1 MRRQPGQHHP
11 DGHPE
16 RRFDK
21 AQQAVHPGRQGVAAL
36 RDEQDGQ
43 QRDGRHASVVRDAE
57 QHAQHD
63 EQRHGEHHAERRE
76 GEEAQIGIGKQRPE
90 RRAGH
95 AQQPRAQRLPE
106 SRRLEHHDG
115 RGAGQHGPHAARCLV
130 EGARDEGADKVGHHH
145 PDAARHHHH
154 GANPPQQSM
163 YRRFH
168 ALRRPFWGS
177 MQQETGRS
185 RREGAPRP
193 IPSPLRAGKRVGTDP
208 GKRERKGWR
217 RSEKEK
223 TGKRNGKKRR
233 PGKGPLKSVHRQRHK
248 KTVRQEGKGK
258 QSARRRAANARAA
271 GHKKSVHRQRQK
283 NVRRAGRANNPRGD
297 GLRTPMRREHKKT
310 VRQEGEGKQSARRR
324 AANARAA
331 RTQKNRAAGCTL
343 QPTARSLFHG
353 YTAAPTHRRGGRCPQ
368 DYIQRVSIIV
378 GLLEPPTAS

>member
-1 MRRQPGQHHP
+1 MRRKPGQHHP

-36 RDEQDGQ
+36 RDKQNGQ
-43 QRDGRHASVVRDAE
+43 QRDGRHASVIGDAE

-95 AQQPRAQRLPE
+95 AQQPRTQRLPE
-106 SRRLEHHDG
+106 SRRLEHHHG

-168 ALRRPFWGS
+168 ALRCPFWGS

-185 RREGAPRP
+185 RRER
-193 IPSPLRAGKRVGTDP
+193 RTAGT
-208 GKRERKGWR
+208 
-217 RSEKEK
+217 
-223 TGKRNGKKRR
+223 
-233 PGKGPLKSVHRQRHK
+233 
-248 KTVRQEGKGK
+248 
-258 QSARRRAANARAA
+258 AA
-271 GHKKSVHRQRQK
+271 GR
-283 NVRRAGRANNPRGD
+283 
-297 GLRTPMRREHKKT
+297 
-310 VRQEGEGKQSARRR
+310 EGKQSARRR
-324 AANARAA
+324 AANTHAA

-368 DYIQRVSIIV
+368 VYIQRVSIIV
-378 GLLEPPTAS
+378 GLLEPP